1 MQRGLA
7 RMCGGLMA
15 LASLASSPVRAQP
28 EIAPAVQPPAV
39 QPVVYLET
47 PPQTK
52 PRIVVTTDPEL
63 DDANSMIR
71 YLLYASDFQ
80 TVGLIYA
87 SSAVHWSGDLK
98 GTRFALP
105 NREYS
110 RPGVKPCPCTS
121 YRWPTGQLHIDRAI
135 DGYAKVFA
143 NLKVHNP
150 AYPAPDYLRS
160 IVRWGNTAFEGD
172 ISQSSAGS
180 DLIRAIL
187 LDDEQTPVYL
197 LAWGGESTIARAL
210 KSIEEDFSQTPEW
223 SAIKARVM
231 AKAVIVPMSHQDDT
245 YETYIKPVWPQI
257 RYQER
262 ADGVPLG
269 YGAQSQ
275 ASLSDAAYFT
285 AAWTKANILD
295 RGPLGSLYRVWGDG
309 LQMVPDDPYD
319 YFGERGKS
327 GKALADA
334 GFVVWTPPQEPGS
347 FISEGDTPTFLDF
360 IDNGLSGFR
369 PDTPGGWAGHRMTQA
384 DRERMAGIYALFL
397 KDPKALSSLPRRPD
411 DPFVGTT
418 QRDFAARLAWSAA
431 PTYAGANHNPGIV
444 LTTPAAV
451 TARPGQ
457 TIPLGATVS
466 DPDGDAVAIR
476 WRRWQEADNHPGAAS
491 ILHANTLN
499 ARFQIPRGA
508 KAGQVFQIIA
518 EATDSGTPSLSRYAK
533 VLVTVAP

>member
-1 MQRGLA
+1 MQRGMA

-15 LASLASSPVRAQP
+15 LASLISYPVLARP
-28 EIAPAVQPPAV
+28 EIAPVAQPI
-39 QPVVYLET
+39 VYLET
-47 PPQTK
+47 PPQAK

-135 DGYAKVFA
+135 DAYAKVFA
-143 NLKVHNP
+143 SLKVHNP
-150 AYPAPDYLRS
+150 GYPAPDYLRS

-172 ISQSSAGS
+172 ISYSSAGS
-180 DLIRAIL
+180 DLIRAVL

-197 LAWGGESTIARAL
+197 LAWGGESSIARAL
-210 KSIEEDFSQTPEW
+210 KSIEEDFGKTPEW
-223 SAIKARVM
+223 SAIKARVI

-275 ASLSDAAYFT
+275 ASLSDAAYFS
-285 AAWTKANILD
+285 AAWTRANILV
-295 RGPLGSLYRVWGDG
+295 RGPMGALYRVWGDG
-309 LQMVPDDPYD
+309 LQMVPGDPYD
-319 YFGERGKS
+319 YFGEHGKS
-327 GKALADA
+327 ADALASS
-334 GFVVWTPPQEPGS
+334 GFVVWTPPQEPSS

-360 IDNGLSGFR
+360 IDNGLGGFR
-369 PDTPGGWAGHRMTQA
+369 HDTPGGWAGHRMTRA
-384 DRERMAGIYALFL
+384 DRDRMARIYALFL
-397 KDPKALSSLPRRPD
+397 KDPQALSSLPRRPD
-411 DPFVGTT
+411 NPFVGAT
-418 QRDFAARLAWSAA
+418 QRDFAARLAWSTTPTFAA
-431 PTYAGANHNPGIV
+431 ANHNPGIM
-444 LTTPAAV
+444 LTTAAMV

-466 DPDGDAVAIR
+466 DPDGDAVMIR
-476 WRRWQEADNHPGAAS
+476 WRRWQEADEHLGAAS
-491 ILHANTLN
+491 ILDANKPD
-499 ARFQIPRGA
+499 ARFRVPHDA
-508 KAGQVFQIIA
+508 KAGKVFQIIA
-518 EATDSGTPSLSRYAK
+518 EAIDSGTPSLSRYAK

>member
-1 MQRGLA
+1 MQSGLA
-7 RMCGGLMA
+7 RMCRGLIA
-15 LASLASSPVRAQP
+15 LALLASHPVLAHP
-28 EIAPAVQPPAV
+28 EIATAAGPI
-39 QPVVYLET
+39 VYLET
-47 PPQTK
+47 PLQAK

-80 TVGLIYA
+80 TVGLVYA

-121 YRWPTGQLHIDRAI
+121 YRWPKGQLHIDRAI
-135 DGYAKVFA
+135 DAYAKVFA

-150 AYPAPDYLRS
+150 AYPAPEYLRS
-160 IVRWGNTAFEGD
+160 IIRWGNTAFEGD
-172 ISQSSAGS
+172 ISQNSAGS
-180 DLIRAIL
+180 DLIRALL
-187 LDDEQTPVYL
+187 LDHEKTPVYL

-210 KSIEEDFSQTPEW
+210 KSIEEDFGKTPEW
-223 SAIKARVM
+223 AEIKARVV

-275 ASLSDAAYFT
+275 VSLSDAAYFS
-285 AAWTKANILD
+285 AAWTRANILAH
-295 RGPLGSLYRVWGDG
+295 GPMGALYRVWGDG
-309 LQMVPDDPYD
+309 LQMVPGDPYD
-319 YFGERGKS
+319 YFGEH
-327 GKALADA
+327 GKAADALANA

-360 IDNGLSGFR
+360 IDNGLGGFR
-369 PDTPGGWAGHRMTQA
+369 SDNPGGWAGHRVTRA
-384 DRERMAGIYALFL
+384 DRERMARIYALFL
-397 KDPKALSSLPRRPD
+397 KDPQALSSLPRRPE

-418 QRDFAARLAWSAA
+418 QRDFAARLAWSTT
-431 PTYAGANHNPGIV
+431 PTFAGANHNPGIV
-444 LTTPAAV
+444 MTTPAAV

-466 DPDGDAVAIR
+466 DPDGDSVTIR
-476 WRRWQEADNHPGAAS
+476 WWRRQEAEEQPGAAS
-491 ILHANTLN
+491 IIGASSPT
-499 ARFQIPRGA
+499 ARFQIPRNA

-518 EATDSGTPSLSRYAK
+518 EAIDSGTPSLSRYAK
-533 VLVTVAP
+533 VLITVAA